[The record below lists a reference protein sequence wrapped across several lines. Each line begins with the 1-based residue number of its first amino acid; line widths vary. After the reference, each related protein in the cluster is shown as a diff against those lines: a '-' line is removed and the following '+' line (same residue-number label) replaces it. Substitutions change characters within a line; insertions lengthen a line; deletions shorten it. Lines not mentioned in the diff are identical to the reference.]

1 VNTSGESQK
10 FGVSPEG
17 LSHLIDEILKMDK
30 LVLKGLMTVGPY
42 PVEEKKT
49 RKAFSLLRELRDKIE
64 QEFNLQL
71 PILSMGM
78 TEDYEYAIIEGSTL
92 LRIGR
97 GIFGERR

>member
-1 VNTSGESQK
+1 
-10 FGVSPEG
+10 
-17 LSHLIDEILKMDK
+17 
-30 LVLKGLMTVGPY
+30 
-42 PVEEKKT
+42 
-49 RKAFSLLRELRDKIE
+49 LRELRDKIE